1 MAPTL
6 VDEPPPPETGTEEVM
21 AEVSP
26 LAPVTVTVLGAKR
39 GAWTSETLPVEQR
52 KEALTRCSMSDRR
65 RSK

>member
-52 KEALTRCSMSDRR
+52 K
-65 RSK
+65 